1 MLDETVVSAEVIK
14 EGLRNI
20 PDHEIN
26 RNREINLKKTSVNL
40 NGVLKPL
47 CFTGISAL
55 FHMMSMSTQG
65 ASEDSLRRR
74 RQTVYGDCNE
84 FSSEDLTAT
93 RVAEP
98 AFFTG
103 EVPPENRLDQAYES
117 LEYDVTQN
125 PILIKELEEQA
136 VKKKHRTSALRYTL
150 LFLIGFCTGFNK
162 GQLQGLRNSTLTC
175 ADNEYNSIAALVF
188 TTPEKSLHTLFHD
201 PPDTFSPFALC
212 MFLPYIFAITCLT
225 FGLSVPAGL
234 FIPSLLIGATW
245 GRIIGNLLNKFQP
258 ALFPDPGK
266 FALIGAAAQ
275 LGGIV
280 RMIASL
286 TVILMEASGSI
297 IVGLPL
303 LLTLVAAKYTGD
315 WFTESIYDTHISL
328 NKIALLPWE
337 PDPFSVKLRAFEVMS
352 CPAVAL
358 DPVMS
363 VRDLVRIVRGHPHHA
378 FPLVQGVCDPARFVY
393 GFLVGMISSQHLA
406 LILKKRAF
414 LPLGNEQ
421 FHKLTIEDYDDAYP
435 RFEKLPVSYSSVPLT
450 ISAVIIAH
458 RGRYVRF
465 MYEFAFSKSRTQDAC
480 ELTTACGR

>member
-1 MLDETVVSAEVIK
+1 MFIL
-14 EGLRNI
+14 
-20 PDHEIN
+20 P
-26 RNREINLKKTSVNL
+26 
-40 NGVLKPL
+40 PL
-47 CFTGISAL
+47 PHC
-55 FHMMSMSTQG
+55 Q
-65 ASEDSLRRR
+65 
-74 RQTVYGDCNE
+74 Q
-84 FSSEDLTAT
+84 
-93 RVAEP
+93 
-98 AFFTG
+98 
-103 EVPPENRLDQAYES
+103 
-117 LEYDVTQN
+117 
-125 PILIKELEEQA
+125 
-136 VKKKHRTSALRYTL
+136 
-150 LFLIGFCTGFNK
+150 
-162 GQLQGLRNSTLTC
+162 
-175 ADNEYNSIAALVF
+175 
-188 TTPEKSLHTLFHD
+188 
-201 PPDTFSPFALC
+201 
-212 MFLPYIFAITCLT
+212 
-225 FGLSVPAGL
+225 
-234 FIPSLLIGATW
+234 
-245 GRIIGNLLNKFQP
+245 
-258 ALFPDPGK
+258 
-266 FALIGAAAQ
+266 
-275 LGGIV
+275 
-280 RMIASL
+280 
-286 TVILMEASGSI
+286 
-297 IVGLPL
+297 
-303 LLTLVAAKYTGD
+303 
-315 WFTESIYDTHISL
+315 SIYDTHISL